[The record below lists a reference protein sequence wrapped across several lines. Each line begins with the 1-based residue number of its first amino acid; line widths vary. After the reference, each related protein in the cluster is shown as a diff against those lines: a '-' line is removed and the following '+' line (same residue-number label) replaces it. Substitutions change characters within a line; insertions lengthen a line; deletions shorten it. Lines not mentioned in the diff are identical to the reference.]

1 MNYAKTMQGILGDWL
16 INPAYV
22 AAQYLAY
29 PITAPI
35 SYVHQLMITPP
46 STDIAP
52 ETLKALVHSVFSN
65 NSNKAKGILAELT
78 CNSQKLIVTQQIEFG
93 DSLIHIAVRHT
104 DNFELVKVL
113 LKPLKDDSKT
123 LKSLF
128 DTKGSTGEYLVSE
141 VGRSKNHDTLRLILD
156 YLPYSL
162 TEKLASSILLKL
174 TTDAAKCQQFEVVAI
189 VSSHVVK
196 VLTNLKHTEVLALW
210 KAELHQLV
218 GVRYMRALFLSAEEF
233 QAVSDINENVVET
246 EADNDVDEWIRW
258 NTSFTLEWA
267 MKGGNAHVKQSV
279 KKLPAAQI
287 KLQLMQLMQQ
297 NQQVAASVAR
307 RFDPSQVMIQCLY
320 PFSDCFIL
328 PNVTQSKS
336 KKYALILSFT
346 FKDRNNIR
354 LGAEQEIDDMTKAL
368 DSIGF
373 ICDVKVDQPILESIT
388 KVISE
393 IGSCCAALF
402 LCVMSHGKKGWIEQ
416 PVSHM
421 TFVPIS
427 LILEQLEH
435 LPKYIPK
442 VRE

>member
-35 SYVHQLMITPP
+35 SYVHQLMITPL

-162 TEKLASSILLKL
+162 TEKLASSILLKF

-196 VLTNLKHTEVLALW
+196 VLTNLKNTEVLALW

-218 GVRYMRALFLSAEEF
+218 GVRYMRALFLS
-233 QAVSDINENVVET
+233 
-246 EADNDVDEWIRW
+246 
-258 NTSFTLEWA
+258 
-267 MKGGNAHVKQSV
+267 
-279 KKLPAAQI
+279 P
-287 KLQLMQLMQQ
+287 
-297 NQQVAASVAR
+297 
-307 RFDPSQVMIQCLY
+307 
-320 PFSDCFIL
+320 
-328 PNVTQSKS
+328 
-336 KKYALILSFT
+336 
-346 FKDRNNIR
+346 
-354 LGAEQEIDDMTKAL
+354 
-368 DSIGF
+368 
-373 ICDVKVDQPILESIT
+373 
-388 KVISE
+388 
-393 IGSCCAALF
+393 
-402 LCVMSHGKKGWIEQ
+402 
-416 PVSHM
+416 
-421 TFVPIS
+421 
-427 LILEQLEH
+427 
-435 LPKYIPK
+435 
-442 VRE
+442 